1 MIKMTST
8 MRTTPKM
15 KKCNIDVCIVYYLKK
30 LLTTPH
36 LDSYGT
42 IDPNSQ
48 ILSYLL
54 SELEIELDVMKE
66 MYAAFIAHVYRI
78 YDIF

>member
-1 MIKMTST
+1 MK
-8 MRTTPKM
+8 TTPKW
-15 KKCNIDVCIVYYLKK
+15 KNVEGCIIYYLKK

-66 MYAAFIAHVYRI
+66 MYAAFIAHVYRK